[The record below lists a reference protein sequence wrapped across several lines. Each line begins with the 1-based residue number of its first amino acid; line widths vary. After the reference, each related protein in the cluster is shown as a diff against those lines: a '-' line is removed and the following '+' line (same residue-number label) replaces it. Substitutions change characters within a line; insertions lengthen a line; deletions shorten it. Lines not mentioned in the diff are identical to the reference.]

1 MSLNVSTNS
10 AALRA
15 GAQLGKN
22 QRLLQKS
29 FDRLASGRR
38 LTTPLD
44 DPRWLSRKH
53 ETAVIN

>member
-22 QRLLQKS
+22 QRLLQNP
-29 FDRLASGRR
+29 
-38 LTTPLD
+38 LT
-44 DPRWLSRKH
+44 
-53 ETAVIN
+53 V